1 MGGPWASLD
10 LPFFAFLHTHTEM
23 LMLAGGN
30 QTNLA
35 TRLFPAPVSFCGVGF
50 LAELGWRS
58 RAGLV
63 QSPQIN

>member
-1 MGGPWASLD
+1 MDGPWASLD

-35 TRLFPAPVSFCGVGF
+35 TRLFPASC
-50 LAELGWRS
+50 
-58 RAGLV
+58 
-63 QSPQIN
+63 QSASVV